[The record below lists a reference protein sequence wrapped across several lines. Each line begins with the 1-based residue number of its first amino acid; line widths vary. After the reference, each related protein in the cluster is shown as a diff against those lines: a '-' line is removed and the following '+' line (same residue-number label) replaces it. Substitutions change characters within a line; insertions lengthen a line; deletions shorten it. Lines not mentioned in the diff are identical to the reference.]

1 MNYKD
6 VLIDAQGS
14 AVAAY
19 TTFLYQY
26 YQFDD
31 VAACFVEG
39 QDYQF
44 YNNRVEDVVSQQY
57 EVLFYPCNGRNEVEK
72 VKTMFSKNCKFKKN
86 VKFLYFADKDYDLK
100 ERKEGIYYTDYYSI
114 ENFYCQRE
122 FIIRVLKDV
131 FNINKYNPDYDI
143 CMGLFDEKYS
153 IYYNEILKINSFAY
167 AIRLKEITQN
177 LKGMDFN
184 KIKFENMLINKD
196 FDNFEMKQFDYLTL
210 REFFNPE
217 VDISE
222 EEYNYAFSKI
232 SLYNLRGKWELKFF
246 IWFLNNLKV
255 CINNGKYN
263 LSKNERIKMSFD
275 HLMSITALQA
285 ITTENLINYIQLSIT

>member
-6 VLIDAQGS
+6 VLIDAQSS

-26 YQFDD
+26 YQFDN
-31 VAACFVEG
+31 VVACFVEG
-39 QDYQF
+39 QDYQY
-44 YNNRVEDVVSQQY
+44 YNNKVEENISHQY

-72 VKTMFSKNCKFKKN
+72 VKNMFSKNCKFKKN
-86 VKFLYFADKDYDLK
+86 VKFLYFADKDYDLN
-100 ERKEGIYYTDYYSI
+100 ERMAGIYYTDYYSI

-131 FNINKYNPDYDI
+131 FNINKYNLDYEI
-143 CMGLFDEKYS
+143 CMSLFDEKYN
-153 IYYNEILKINSFAY
+153 IFYNEIVKINGFAY

-177 LKGMDFN
+177 LKKMNFN
-184 KIKFENMLINKD
+184 KIKFENMLIKKD

-210 REFFNPE
+210 KDFFNPE

-222 EEYNYAFSKI
+222 DEYNNALSKI

-263 LSKNERIKMSFD
+263 LSKNERIKVSFD
-275 HLMSITALQA
+275 HLMSITSLQA
-285 ITTENLINYIQLSIT
+285 ITTDNLRNYIKLSII

>member
-19 TTFLYQY
+19 TTFLFQY
-26 YQFDD
+26 YQFDN
-31 VAACFVEG
+31 VVACFVEG
-39 QDYQF
+39 QDYPY
-44 YNNRVEDVVSQQY
+44 YNNRVEDIVSKQY

-72 VKTMFSKNCKFKKN
+72 VKSMISKNCKFRKN
-86 VKFLYFADKDYDLK
+86 VKLLYFADKDYDLK
-100 ERKEGIYYTDYYSI
+100 EKKEGIYYTDYYSI

-122 FIIRVLKDV
+122 FIIKVLKDV
-131 FNINKYNPDYDI
+131 FNINKYNPDYEI
-143 CMGLFDEKYS
+143 CMSLFDKKYN
-153 IYYNEILKINSFAY
+153 IYYNEVLKINSFAY

-177 LKGMDFN
+177 LKEMDFN

-210 REFFNPE
+210 KEFFNPE
-217 VDISE
+217 VEISE
-222 EEYNYAFSKI
+222 EEYNNAFSKI

-263 LSKNERIKMSFD
+263 LSKNERIKISFD
-275 HLMSITALQA
+275 HLMSIMASQA
-285 ITTENLINYIQLSIT
+285 ITTDNLKKYIQLSIT